1 MGHIKIFGKTKIE
14 GKTGFYQPP
23 LYDSTA
29 AAYIAAVE
37 AADGQALESSIKTA
51 YNDFIVGCKSDGI
64 WTALKASCILAG
76 ARTLSGA
83 LVPLVGSAPTNN
95 NFVNADYNRKT
106 GLIGDGTTKFL
117 NSNRLNNTD
126 PQNSKHLS
134 VYASQVSPT
143 VQRNVIG
150 AGVSSNNGSV
160 IQLLSSTSYRN
171 RVNSAIITQ
180 SVTASSTTGLVGV
193 SRSNASNFIFRQGN
207 NNFTSTATSAAG
219 VNLST
224 FVFASSLAGGPNGL
238 SANRMSFYSLGE
250 SIDLAKL
257 DTRVSSLI
265 TAINA
270 AI

>member
-1 MGHIKIFGKTKIE
+1 MRRVSN
-14 GKTGFYQPP
+14 
-23 LYDSTA
+23 DNDA
-29 AAYIAAVE
+29 NAYLLAVESADGQQLESGVISAVE
-37 AADGQALESSIKTA
+37 A
-51 YNDFIVGCKSDGI
+51 FILGCKTDGI

-83 LVPLVGSAPTNN
+83 LVPLVGSAPTNTNN